1 MPTTAEIAA
10 AAAVASV
17 LAAPDYYAA
26 IDAPRSAS
34 MAELRQC
41 YVRTSLRVHPDKN
54 QHPNATQ
61 AFQRVAAAWREL
73 GDEQSRHYYDQRLS
87 SCYDSDCISSSS
99 FSHVEPDEAFA
110 SFARAAAACASTGG
124 FNDSADAMFFAQMAQ
139 AQARNSYGMCGQN
152 PYGQAP
158 PEQSLQSVG
167 SGVAYAAG
175 LWTVG
180 LATSCVGFVTL
191 GNFMRR
197 IAVIQGFGQVAI
209 GGVTAYQNPE
219 IRKTIDCKVMEIS
232 TSYKLVER
240 TAPVKAALGN
250 VGAKMRNKIEDIACS
265 EIVVQLG
272 STLGAMPSCLPR
284 SRLKGES
291 PPSISVLEA
300 GARATLAGL
309 SAAGELNGRLCDVVR
324 FEKQKER
331 WVVRVLPV
339 GVRVLPSG
347 GSDSGHTRGC
357 AAENMKLVRA
367 DNLRL
372 EAPLSLE
379 NTPRTIM
386 QFV

>member
-1 MPTTAEIAA
+1 MPTNAEIAA

-26 IDAPRSAS
+26 IDAPRTAS

-73 GDEQSRHYYDQRLS
+73 GDEQSRYYYDQQLS
-87 SCYDSDCISSSS
+87 YDSDCINSSS
-99 FSHVEPDEAFA
+99 FAHVEPDEAFA

-124 FNDSADAMFFAQMAQ
+124 FNDSADAMYFAQMAQ
-139 AQARNSYGMCGQN
+139 AQARNSYGMYQNPYGN

-158 PEQSLQSVG
+158 PDVSLQSAG

-175 LWTVG
+175 LWTAG
-180 LATSCVGFVTL
+180 LATSAVGFVSL

-209 GGVTAYQNPE
+209 GGIAAYQNPE
-219 IRKTIDCKVMEIS
+219 IRKSIDFKVMEVS
-232 TSYKLVER
+232 TALKVAER
-240 TAPVKAALGN
+240 TAPVKAALGS
-250 VGAKMRNKIEDIACS
+250 VGAKMRNRIEDVACS
-265 EIVVQLG
+265 EIVGQLG
-272 STLGAMPSCLPR
+272 SALGSMPSCIPR
-284 SRLKGES
+284 SRRIAGES
-291 PPSISVLEA
+291 PPSALEA

-309 SAAGELNGRLCDVVR
+309 SAAAALNGRLCEVVR

-331 WVVRVLPV
+331 WVVRVLPR

-347 GSDSGHTRGC
+347 GSDLGRAEGC
-357 AAENMKLVRA
+357 APESMKLVRA

-379 NTPRTIM
+379 NIPRTSM
-386 QFV
+386 HFV